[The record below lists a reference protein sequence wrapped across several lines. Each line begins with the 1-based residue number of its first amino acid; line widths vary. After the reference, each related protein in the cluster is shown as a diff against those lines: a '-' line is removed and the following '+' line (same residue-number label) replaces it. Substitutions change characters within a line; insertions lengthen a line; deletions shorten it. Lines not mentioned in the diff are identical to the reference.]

1 MSIARPAPEPEVLS
15 RHLVVFTGLFY
26 QDFSNAFLNL
36 WKAISFLGAL
46 WQGVSQFNC
55 KLCEEPLYITLA
67 NLAFA
72 SFTACPLVLVFRK
85 ARKARSRFT
94 FSTALVISQPSVS
107 ALPSLHASSIHF
119 PVMLQAIFIA
129 LVWTSHIPENT
140 SNALTNNRLSYF
152 QICLSISMCIH
163 SAHAG
168 IKWPL

>member
-1 MSIARPAPEPEVLS
+1 MFE
-15 RHLVVFTGLFY
+15 HLVGFAGLFY

-36 WKAISFLGAL
+36 WKAVSFLGAL

-55 KLCEEPLYITLA
+55 KLCEEPLYVAVA

-72 SFTACPLVLVFRK
+72 SFISCPLIPVFRK
-85 ARKARSRFT
+85 ARKARSWFT
-94 FSTALVISQPSVS
+94 FSAALLISQPSVS
-107 ALPSLHASSIHF
+107 ALPSLHAGSRHF

-129 LVWTSHIPENT
+129 LVWTSPIPENT
-140 SNALTNNRLSYF
+140 SNALTNNRLSDF